1 MVSDIAIWIVGAA
14 LVLSCLAIASDIRR
28 VL

>member
-1 MVSDIAIWIVGAA
+1 MVSEIAIWIVGGA